1 MLKEVDLQVVR
12 GIVNAVNERGADW
25 VYPDEWRHAGEGT
38 SCRNLREDG
47 SAACIIGFIA
57 VDQGLPTIAN
67 NDAADDAENWVV
79 SDSVGSAMQA
89 AQSAQDG
96 GATWG
101 YAGGAF
107 FSKLSWLSRM
117 SVAELCAAAGVDRPE
132 WV

>member
-1 MLKEVDLQVVR
+1 MLKDVDLQVVR
-12 GIVNAVNERGADW
+12 GIVNAVNARGADW
-25 VYPDEWRHAGEGT
+25 VYPDEWRRDGKGT
-38 SCRNLREDG
+38 SCKNLREDG

-57 VDQGLPTIAN
+57 VDQGLPTFEDN
-67 NDAADDAENWVV
+67 NAASDAENWVV
-79 SDSVGSAMQA
+79 SDSVGSAMEA

-101 YAGGAF
+101 YAGEAF
-107 FSKLSWLSRM
+107 FSKLSDEAGM

>member
-12 GIVNAVNERGADW
+12 GIVNAVNARGADW
-25 VYPDEWRHAGEGT
+25 VYPDEWRHTGKGT
-38 SCRNLREDG
+38 RCKNLREDG

-57 VDQGLPTIAN
+57 VDQGLPTIEYR
-67 NDAADDAENWVV
+67 DAARDAENWVV
-79 SDSVGSAMQA
+79 SDSVGSAMEA

-96 GATWG
+96 GKTWG

-107 FSKLSWLSRM
+107 FSTLSWLSRM

>member
-25 VYPDEWRHAGEGT
+25 VYPVEWRDPGEGI
-38 SCRNLREDG
+38 SCKNLHEDG

-57 VDQGLPTIAN
+57 VDQGLPTIEGN
-67 NDAADDAENWVV
+67 GAADDAENWVV

-89 AQSAQDG
+89 AQSAQDDRK
-96 GATWG
+96 TWG

-107 FSKLSWLSRM
+107 FSKLSWLSGM

>member
-1 MLKEVDLQVVR
+1 MLKDVDLQVVR

-25 VYPDEWRHAGEGT
+25 VYPDEWRRDGEGT
-38 SCRNLREDG
+38 NCKNLHCDG
-47 SAACIIGFIA
+47 TAACIIGFIA
-57 VDQGLPTIAN
+57 VDQGLPTFEDN
-67 NDAADDAENWVV
+67 NAASDAENWVV
-79 SDSVGSAMQA
+79 SDSVGSAMEA

-101 YAGGAF
+101 YAGEAF
-107 FSKLSWLSRM
+107 FSKLSDEAGM

>member
-1 MLKEVDLQVVR
+1 MLKDVDLQVVR

-25 VYPDEWRHAGEGT
+25 VYPDEWRRPDKWV
-38 SCRNLREDG
+38 SCKNLHEDG

-57 VDQGLPTIAN
+57 VDQGLPTIEYN
-67 NDAADDAENWVV
+67 NAGCDAENWVV
-79 SDSVGSAMQA
+79 SDPVDSAMQA
-89 AQSAQDG
+89 AQSAQDD

-101 YAGGAF
+101 HAGGAF
-107 FSKLSWLSRM
+107 FSTLSELSGM